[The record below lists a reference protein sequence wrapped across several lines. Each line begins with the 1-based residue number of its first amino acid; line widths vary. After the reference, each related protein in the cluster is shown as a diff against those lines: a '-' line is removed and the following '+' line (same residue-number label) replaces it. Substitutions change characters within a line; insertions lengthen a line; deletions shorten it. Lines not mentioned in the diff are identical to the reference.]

1 MSNVLGYYLF
11 VDRNPQYNPMNVFP
25 GTGPLTTDV
34 ANVLK
39 VKFGQ
44 FSHSAQPPARS
55 DPAFFLKLLPD

>member
-11 VDRNPQYNPMNVFP
+11 VDRNPQSNPMNVFP

-39 VKFGQ
+39 VKF
-44 FSHSAQPPARS
+44 SHSAQPPPARS
-55 DPAFFLKLLPD
+55 DPAFFFF